1 MKYVLAK
8 QVTIGLLAS
17 VMVAG
22 PVFAETTTTV
32 SDSISMKKK
41 PSVTSEKKDGIPGVQ
56 DQGGKLRLPDRES
69 GSPLKNSRKL
79 LPISTRS

>member
-32 SDSISMKKK
+32 SDSISMKKR

-56 DQGGKLRLPDRES
+56 DQGSASPTPNRLNLPPREA
-69 GSPLKNSRKL
+69 PT
-79 LPISTRS
+79 P